1 MLPILLPY
9 LFLTI
14 IYYYTAVIA
23 VSYSVP
29 LCDAGEGQYWAP
41 ASALRQ
47 RSGSEA
53 PADACQRTPRQS
65 RYYRQFF
72 PLCDIGQCAAT
83 ATTVALLILLKLFL
97 QTTVTKY

>member
-1 MLPILLPY
+1 MLPILSLY

-23 VSYSVP
+23 VYYSVS

-53 PADACQRTPRQS
+53 PVDAGQCAPRQS
-65 RYYRQFF
+65 RYHRQLLPFR
-72 PLCDIGQCAAT
+72 DIGQCAAT
-83 ATTVALLILLKLFL
+83 TTNVALLILLKLFL
-97 QTTVTKY
+97 QTTVTKC